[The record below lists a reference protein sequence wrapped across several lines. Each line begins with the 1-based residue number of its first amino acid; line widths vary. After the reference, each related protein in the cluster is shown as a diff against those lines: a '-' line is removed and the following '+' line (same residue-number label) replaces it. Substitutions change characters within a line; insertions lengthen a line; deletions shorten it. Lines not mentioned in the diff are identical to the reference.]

1 MTWGFSAV
9 TVPETRS
16 DEMTGSKK
24 VDLTLMA
31 SSVWTR
37 SDAVLPV
44 LEVVTTLRMA

>member
-1 MTWGFSAV
+1 MV

-16 DEMTGSKK
+16 EEMTGSKK

-31 SSVWTR
+31 RSVWTR

-44 LEVVTTLRMA
+44 AVVLMTLRMAWA